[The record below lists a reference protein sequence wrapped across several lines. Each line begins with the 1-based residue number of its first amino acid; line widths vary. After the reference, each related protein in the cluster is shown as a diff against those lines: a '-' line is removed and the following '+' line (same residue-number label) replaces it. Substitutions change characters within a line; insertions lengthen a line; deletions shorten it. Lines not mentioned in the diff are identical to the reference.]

1 MITNLRERRERIIE
15 AVVASFM
22 ETGEPVSSAFVAV
35 QCGLSLSPA
44 SIRAIMKELE
54 EEGYLAQPYTSAGRV
69 PTVKCY
75 RYYVKNLMPEIDL
88 DDSELQALR
97 KVAQEAMRE
106 NDASLFMSHMAT
118 VLSEVTELIGVTVS
132 PNFNQGIFDRLEIV
146 NLGGHRYLLVISLKS
161 GFVDT
166 IHVTLY
172 HVVPRRKIDE
182 TARLLTNRLHGLT
195 ISEIKKSIGRRLKGT
210 VGGDRKL
217 VEVFLTNSDHI
228 FSFPENN
235 TVHVAGLS
243 RALTHPDFKPVDHS
257 LKLADMF
264 EHKNEIAKVLMKAAI
279 DEEHVS
285 IHIGGRGQWG
295 SHPPLSLVSAM
306 YKSGSA
312 AGFVGVVGPARVHYP
327 KLTAI
332 VRYATTISTQ
342 FFSSC

>member
-15 AVVASFM
+15 AVVAGFM

-97 KVAQEAMRE
+97 KVAKEAMRE

-132 PNFNQGIFDRLEIV
+132 PSFNQGIFDRLEIV

-182 TARLLTNRLHGLT
+182 TARLLTNRLNGLT
-195 ISEIKKSIGRRLKGT
+195 ISEIKKSIGRLLIEGA
-210 VGGDRKL
+210 
-217 VEVFLTNSDHI
+217 N
-228 FSFPENN
+228 
-235 TVHVAGLS
+235 
-243 RALTHPDFKPVDHS
+243 
-257 LKLADMF
+257 
-264 EHKNEIAKVLMKAAI
+264 
-279 DEEHVS
+279 
-285 IHIGGRGQWG
+285 Q
-295 SHPPLSLVSAM
+295 
-306 YKSGSA
+306 
-312 AGFVGVVGPARVHYP
+312 
-327 KLTAI
+327 
-332 VRYATTISTQ
+332 
-342 FFSSC
+342 